1 MDDSEIGRTA
11 FDLDHRTCIVLL
23 ASERFGRLVSG
34 QPDPNIVP
42 VRFALTGER
51 LAIMATDGAGP
62 PGVPGDRVVLEVDGI
77 DERRRV
83 GWSVIVHGRLV
94 PSDSPDQLD
103 ITILELTGR
112 WVGAPRPLPPL
123 DRRAYL

>member
-1 MDDSEIGRTA
+1 MDDSEIMRTA
-11 FDLDHRTCIVLL
+11 FDLDHRTCLVLL
-23 ASERFGRLVSG
+23 ATERFGRLVSG
-34 QPDPNIVP
+34 QSDPNVVP

-62 PGVPGDRVVLEVDGI
+62 PGAPGDRVVLEVDGI

-94 PSDSPDQLD
+94 ASESPGQLD
-103 ITILELTGR
+103 VTILELTGR
-112 WVGAPRPLPPL
+112 WVGALRTLPPL
-123 DRRAYL
+123 DSRAYL